1 MKITFMGAGSTVF
14 ARNVIGDCMC
24 TEALRDSVFALYD
37 IDATRL
43 EESRTILEAMRETKG
58 GYGKIECYL
67 GVEQRK
73 DALRGANFVVD
84 AIQVGLYD
92 PCTIIDFEVP
102 KKYGLRQTIGDTLGI
117 GGIMRALRTIPVLK
131 DFADDMAEVCPD
143 ALFLNYTNP
152 MAMLS
157 GYMQRYTPV
166 KTVGLCHSVQSCSE
180 DLLRD
185 LGMED
190 KLEGRKELIAG
201 INHMG
206 WLLEIKDKNGVDLYP
221 EIKLKVD
228 AYLADPEK
236 KNKVRMDYIKHFGYY
251 CTESSEHNAEYN
263 MFYIKSKYPEL
274 IDRYNIPLDEY
285 PRRCVNQIEGWKKE
299 YKEMLETGVKEH
311 NRSNEYASHI
321 MESIVT
327 GNPYKIGGNVLNTG
341 HLITNLP
348 EDACVEVPCLVDGY
362 GVHPCHVG
370 ALPVQCAAMN
380 MTNVNV
386 QLLTIE
392 AAATLK
398 KEHIYQAAMLDPHT
412 ASELDIDTIKKMV
425 DDLIE
430 AHGDFLPKYH

>member
-37 IDATRL
+37 IDGDRL
-43 EESRTILEAMRETKG
+43 KESKTILEAMQKSKG

-67 GVEQRK
+67 GVENRK
-73 DALRGANFVVD
+73 DALRGASFVIN

-117 GGIMRALRTIPVLK
+117 GGIMRALRTIPVMA
-131 DFADDMAEVCPD
+131 DFAADMQEVCPD
-143 ALFLNYTNP
+143 AYFLNYTNP

-157 GYMQRYTPV
+157 GYMQRYTGV
-166 KTVGLCHSVQSCSE
+166 KTVGLCHSVQTCS
-180 DLLRD
+180 RD
-185 LGMED
+185 LFEQLGMQD

-201 INHMG
+201 INHMA

-221 EIKLKVD
+221 EIKSHIEEK
-228 AYLADPEK
+228 LADPDFS
-236 KNKVRMDYIKHFGYY
+236 NKVRLEYIKHFGFY

-274 IDRYNIPLDEY
+274 IARYNIPLDEY
-285 PRRCVNQIEGWKKE
+285 PRRCVNQIASWKKE
-299 YKEMLETGVKEH
+299 YAEMLETGVKEH

-321 MESIVT
+321 MEAIVT
-327 GNPYKIGGNVLNTG
+327 GVPYQIGGNVINNG
-341 HLITNLP
+341 LITNLP
-348 EDACVEVPCLVDGY
+348 AEACVEVPCLVNGY
-362 GVHPCHVG
+362 GIHPCHVG

-392 AAATLK
+392 AAKTLK
-398 KEHIYQAAMLDPHT
+398 KEHIYQAAFLDPHT
-412 ASELDIDTIKKMV
+412 ASELDIDTIKAMV
-425 DDLIE
+425 DDLID
-430 AHGDFLPKYH
+430 AHGDYLPEYH